1 MIQERSP
8 QIAALQAGQIDL
20 SPAGRSRANAEQGK
34 KSAPKLVFIDTS
46 SNVSDNVLVNFK
58 RAPFTDLRVR
68 RAVNFALDRKAYVQ
82 GPRQGGAVVGGA
94 VLARPH
100 GVWGLPAEELASLP
114 GTGGPVKQREEAK
127 QRRNEAGVG

>member
-20 SPAGRSRANAEQGK
+20 SPPGWSRVNAEQAK
-34 KSAPKLVFIDTS
+34 QSAPKLVFIDTS

-68 RAVNFALDRKAYVQ
+68 RAVNLALDRKAYVQ
-82 GPRQGGAVVGGA
+82 GPRQGGAAVGRPIVGRPQG
-94 VLARPH
+94 VL
-100 GVWGLPAEELASLP
+100 GVPAA
-114 GTGGPVKQREEAK
+114 QQA
-127 QRRNEAGVG
+127 

>member
-20 SPAGRSRANAEQGK
+20 SPPGWSRVNAEQAK
-34 KSAPKLVFIDTS
+34 QSAPKLVFIDTS

-68 RAVNFALDRKAYVQ
+68 RAVNLPLDRKAYVQ
-82 GPRQGGAVVGGA
+82 GPRQAGPVAGGAM
-94 VLARPH
+94 LPRPH
-100 GVWGLPAEELASLP
+100 ALSLP
-114 GTGGPVKQREEAK
+114 PPAPPPSLLRTHYPPHHS
-127 QRRNEAGVG
+127 

>member
-20 SPAGRSRANAEQGK
+20 SPPGWSRVNAEQAK
-34 KSAPKLVFIDTS
+34 QSAPKLVFIDTS

-68 RAVNFALDRKAYVQ
+68 RAVNLAFARKAYVQ
-82 GPRQGGAVVGGA
+82 ALGRVPPWVAARGSPRHRRRGAPPPRRWPALRGPGA
-94 VLARPH
+94 R
-100 GVWGLPAEELASLP
+100 
-114 GTGGPVKQREEAK
+114 
-127 QRRNEAGVG
+127 